1 MVAGALMISEQS
13 VVVPMPPSTNT
24 LFINIPGRGR
34 VKYGKYRTW
43 QLEAI
48 PFLRA
53 NLKPIQGAVK
63 MHYHLTLGTS
73 FRGDISNRIKALEDA
88 VVEAGI
94 IEGDTHRIVSEILI
108 TRDYISGKNSYIIL
122 RLSKAEI

>member
-1 MVAGALMISEQS
+1 MTSEQS

-34 VKYGKYRTW
+34 VKNGKYRTW

-48 PFLRA
+48 PILRA
-53 NLKPIQGAVK
+53 SLKPIQGAVK

-88 VVEAGI
+88 VVEAGV
-94 IEGDTHRIVSEILI
+94 IEGDTHKIVSEILI
-108 TRDYISGKNSYIIL
+108 TKEYISGKNSYILL
-122 RLSKAEI
+122 RIAKAEI

>member
-1 MVAGALMISEQS
+1 MDVQALMTSEQS
-13 VVVPMPPSTNT
+13 VAVPMPPSTNT
-24 LFINIPGRGR
+24 LFINN
-34 VKYGKYRTW
+34 GKYRTW
-43 QLEAI
+43 QVEAI
-48 PFLRA
+48 PILKT
-53 NLKPIQGAVK
+53 NLEPIQGAVK

-122 RLSKAEI
+122 RIAKAGI